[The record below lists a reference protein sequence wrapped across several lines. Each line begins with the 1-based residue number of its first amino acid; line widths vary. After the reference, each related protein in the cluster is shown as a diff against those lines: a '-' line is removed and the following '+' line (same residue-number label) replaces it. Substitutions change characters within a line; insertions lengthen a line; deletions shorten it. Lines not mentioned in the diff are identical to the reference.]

1 MRAQV
6 TNGTGYRSLS
16 AWSDHPCD
24 RRYPVD
30 ITVHFCGPTVKQLRR
45 AWQDAVQRG
54 QGRLIRQITA
64 LLQVSYG
71 RGDPG
76 LPGRPCRSSERL
88 PTALLLARLQSD

>member
-16 AWSDHPCD
+16 AWSDRPCA

-64 LLQVSYG
+64 LLEIGTGGTVAQAAEHVGVSAST
-71 RGDPG
+71 RGDP
-76 LPGRPCRSSERL
+76 LHHRTL
-88 PTALLLARLQSD
+88 V